1 MCVYHYEDSKRAEM
15 WIWMLLM
22 GTILFSV
29 GVSVPMFI
37 LTYPGDECLLFVSVR
52 GEALIYGNPAGC
64 NFISYGHCF
73 LVLTAIVV
81 LCLMF
86 CRPKKG
92 ILRRKDPKEVGSTR
106 SLRGS
111 VPNGGI
117 GLGQSHYN
125 IQSEDTV
132 SQFGVSRFFS
142 TKAIAL
148 AGVSAIFALITALV
162 IISGYLV
169 TCDELHYETRRQVL
183 GRTTLGSPIRNLNI
197 QCWSLFRDVDF
208 HTRFH
213 FDHYEFSGQ
222 WHGQYRGYKHGR
234 VHEVTSDHEH
244 LIDVALALELS
255 LAGSW
260 ISAVLW
266 VSIVTLMI
274 LLKRRQKTLQRRE
287 LAESIEDA
295 KIFASSRQLDP
306 TQNIMMQPLDQ
317 MSMTSNQSSVLS
329 QKPSVFSATS
339 VSTNP
344 MVNSYGQQSP
354 VVQQQM
360 LSQQEILNQQMLQM
374 QQLQMA
380 NQQRLHQSQPVL
392 NPQQQPVNGQR
403 PMSQQMGY
411 VTQQVVPTAQQ
422 MGPTAQQ
429 MGPTAQQ
436 MGPTAQQMG
445 RPVSQQ
451 MGPATQQIQAPIV
464 QQVIQQQHAQQ
475 TAQLH
480 QQYVTQQNGV
490 QYVQMSN
497 GMLIPMVTQQQGQQ
511 TQQLQPQIAQQSA
524 AQQNYIVPNQQPPT
538 QQPTNNTDASSK
550 PVSSFNKHTYS
561 SLSELKGQGQPKTD
575 VSDSK
580 NAQRAQLAI
589 SQDAGLKCSQI

>member
-1 MCVYHYEDSKRAEM
+1 
-15 WIWMLLM
+15 M
-22 GTILFSV
+22 G
-29 GVSVPMFI
+29 
-37 LTYPGDECLLFVSVR
+37 
-52 GEALIYGNPAGC
+52 
-64 NFISYGHCF
+64 
-73 LVLTAIVV
+73 
-81 LCLMF
+81 
-86 CRPKKG
+86 
-92 ILRRKDPKEVGSTR
+92 
-106 SLRGS
+106 
-111 VPNGGI
+111 
-117 GLGQSHYN
+117 
-125 IQSEDTV
+125 
-132 SQFGVSRFFS
+132 
-142 TKAIAL
+142 
-148 AGVSAIFALITALV
+148 
-162 IISGYLV
+162 
-169 TCDELHYETRRQVL
+169 
-183 GRTTLGSPIRNLNI
+183 
-197 QCWSLFRDVDF
+197 
-208 HTRFH
+208 
-213 FDHYEFSGQ
+213 

-266 VSIVTLMI
+266 VSIITLMI
-274 LLKRRQKTLQRRE
+274 LLKKRQKTLQRRE

-411 VTQQVVPTAQQ
+411 VTQQV
-422 MGPTAQQ
+422 
-429 MGPTAQQ
+429 
-436 MGPTAQQMG
+436 GPTAQQMG

-451 MGPATQQIQAPIV
+451 MGPAAQQIQAPIV

-511 TQQLQPQIAQQSA
+511 TQQLQPQV
-524 AQQNYIVPNQQPPT
+524 AQQNYIVPNQQPA
-538 QQPTNNTDASSK
+538 QQPAQKPTNNTDASSK

-561 SLSELKGQGQPKTD
+561 SLSELKGQQPKTD

>member
-22 GTILFSV
+22 GTILFSM

-64 NFISYGHCF
+64 NFISYGHSCV
-73 LVLTAIVV
+73 VLAAIVV

-92 ILRRKDPKEVGSTR
+92 ILKRKDPKEVGSTR

-132 SQFGVSRFFS
+132 SQFGVLRFLS
-142 TKAIAL
+142 TTVIAL
-148 AGVSAIFALITALV
+148 AGLSAIFALITALV
-162 IISGYLV
+162 ILSGYLV

-213 FDHYEFSGQ
+213 FDHYEHSGQ

-234 VHEVTSDHEH
+234 VHDFTSDHEH

-255 LAGSW
+255 LAGCW

-295 KIFASSRQLDP
+295 KIFASSRQLDH

-329 QKPSVFSATS
+329 QKPSVFSAAS

-411 VTQQVVPTAQQ
+411 VAQQV
-422 MGPTAQQ
+422 GPTAQQ
-429 MGPTAQQ
+429 MGPTA
-436 MGPTAQQMG
+436 
-445 RPVSQQ
+445 
-451 MGPATQQIQAPIV
+451 QQIQAPIV

-475 TAQLH
+475 TAQLQ

-490 QYVQMSN
+490 QYVQLSN

-511 TQQLQPQIAQQSA
+511 AQQTQPQVS
-524 AQQNYIVPNQQPPT
+524 QQNYIVPNQQPVQQPH
-538 QQPTNNTDASSK
+538 QPTNNTDASSK

-561 SLSELKGQGQPKTD
+561 SISESKGKQPKTD

>member
-64 NFISYGHCF
+64 NFISYGHCC
-73 LVLTAIVV
+73 LVLTAMVV
-81 LCLMF
+81 LFLMF
-86 CRPKKG
+86 SRPKKG

-148 AGVSAIFALITALV
+148 AGFSAIFALITALV

-183 GRTTLGSPIRNLNI
+183 GRTTLGSPIRYLNI

-213 FDHYEFSGQ
+213 FDHYEYSGQ

-295 KIFASSRQLDP
+295 KIFASSRQLDH

-329 QKPSVFSATS
+329 QKPSVFSAAS

-411 VTQQVVPTAQQ
+411 VAQQVVPTAQQ
-422 MGPTAQQ
+422 MGPT
-429 MGPTAQQ
+429 T
-436 MGPTAQQMG
+436 
-445 RPVSQQ
+445 QQ

-475 TAQLH
+475 TAQLQ

-490 QYVQMSN
+490 QYVQLSN

-511 TQQLQPQIAQQSA
+511 TQQNQPQV
-524 AQQNYIVPNQQPPT
+524 AQQNYIVPNQQPVQQP
-538 QQPTNNTDASSK
+538 QQPTNTTDASSK

-561 SLSELKGQGQPKTD
+561 SISESKGKQPKTD

>member
-148 AGVSAIFALITALV
+148 AGFSAIFALITALV
-162 IISGYLV
+162 ILSGYLV

-266 VSIVTLMI
+266 VSIITLMI
-274 LLKRRQKTLQRRE
+274 LLKKRQKTLQRRE

-392 NPQQQPVNGQR
+392 NPQQQPVNGHR

-411 VTQQVVPTAQQ
+411 VTQQVVP
-422 MGPTAQQ
+422 
-429 MGPTAQQ
+429 QQ

-511 TQQLQPQIAQQSA
+511 TQQNQPQV

-561 SLSELKGQGQPKTD
+561 SIPESKGQQPKTD

>member
-1 MCVYHYEDSKRAEM
+1 
-15 WIWMLLM
+15 
-22 GTILFSV
+22 
-29 GVSVPMFI
+29 MFPKG
-37 LTYPGDECLLFVSVR
+37 LDES
-52 GEALIYGNPAGC
+52 
-64 NFISYGHCF
+64 S
-73 LVLTAIVV
+73 
-81 LCLMF
+81 
-86 CRPKKG
+86 
-92 ILRRKDPKEVGSTR
+92 
-106 SLRGS
+106 
-111 VPNGGI
+111 
-117 GLGQSHYN
+117 
-125 IQSEDTV
+125 
-132 SQFGVSRFFS
+132 
-142 TKAIAL
+142 
-148 AGVSAIFALITALV
+148 
-162 IISGYLV
+162 
-169 TCDELHYETRRQVL
+169 
-183 GRTTLGSPIRNLNI
+183 LNI
-197 QCWSLFRDVDF
+197 FFNIIFIIIFLNISFCWTCCCCPPRTSCIAGRSTPPDICCMLFKAPI
-208 HTRFH
+208 TLICSKSWWSRFH
-213 FDHYEFSGQ
+213 FDHYEYSGQ

-274 LLKRRQKTLQRRE
+274 LLKRRQKTLRRRE

-295 KIFASSRQLDP
+295 KIFASSRQLDH

-329 QKPSVFSATS
+329 QKPSVFSAAS

-403 PMSQQMGY
+403 PMSQQMG
-411 VTQQVVPTAQQ
+411 PTTQQ
-422 MGPTAQQ
+422 MGPTSQQMIPTTQQMGPVTQQ
-429 MGPTAQQ
+429 MGPT
-436 MGPTAQQMG
+436 T
-445 RPVSQQ
+445 QQ

-475 TAQLH
+475 TAQLQ

-490 QYVQMSN
+490 QYVQLSN

-511 TQQLQPQIAQQSA
+511 TQQNQPQV
-524 AQQNYIVPNQQPPT
+524 AQQNYIVPNQQPVQQP
-538 QQPTNNTDASSK
+538 QQPTNTTDASSK

-561 SLSELKGQGQPKTD
+561 SISESKGKQPKTD

>member
-64 NFISYGHCF
+64 NFISYGHCC

-81 LCLMF
+81 LFLMF
-86 CRPKKG
+86 SRPKKG

-295 KIFASSRQLDP
+295 KIFASSRQLDH

-329 QKPSVFSATS
+329 QKPSVFSAAS

-403 PMSQQMGY
+403 PMSQQA
-411 VTQQVVPTAQQ
+411 VPTAQP
-422 MGPTAQQ
+422 MGPTQ
-429 MGPTAQQ
+429 MIPT
-436 MGPTAQQMG
+436 T
-445 RPVSQQ
+445 QQ

-490 QYVQMSN
+490 QYVQLSN

-511 TQQLQPQIAQQSA
+511 TQQNQPQV
-524 AQQNYIVPNQQPPT
+524 AQQNYIVPNQQPVQQP
-538 QQPTNNTDASSK
+538 QQPTNTTDASSK

-561 SLSELKGQGQPKTD
+561 SIPESKGKQPKTD

>member
-22 GTILFSV
+22 GTILFSI

-64 NFISYGHCF
+64 NFISYGHCC
-73 LVLTAIVV
+73 LVLTAMVV
-81 LCLMF
+81 LFLMF
-86 CRPKKG
+86 RRPKKG

-148 AGVSAIFALITALV
+148 AGFSAIFALITALV

-234 VHEVTSDHEH
+234 VHEATSDHEH

-274 LLKRRQKTLQRRE
+274 SLKRRQKTLQRRE

-295 KIFASSRQLDP
+295 KIFASSRQLDH

-329 QKPSVFSATS
+329 QKPSVFSAAS

-411 VTQQVVPTAQQ
+411 VAQQVVPTAQP

-429 MGPTAQQ
+429 MGPT
-436 MGPTAQQMG
+436 T
-445 RPVSQQ
+445 QQ

-475 TAQLH
+475 TAQLQ

-490 QYVQMSN
+490 QYVQLSN

-511 TQQLQPQIAQQSA
+511 TQQNQPQV
-524 AQQNYIVPNQQPPT
+524 AQQNYIVPNQQPVQQP
-538 QQPTNNTDASSK
+538 QQPTNTTDASSK

-561 SLSELKGQGQPKTD
+561 SISESKGKQPKTD

>member
-22 GTILFSV
+22 GTILFSI

-64 NFISYGHCF
+64 NFISYGHCC
-73 LVLTAIVV
+73 LVLTAMVV
-81 LCLMF
+81 LFLMF
-86 CRPKKG
+86 RRPKKG

-148 AGVSAIFALITALV
+148 AGFSAIFALITALV

-234 VHEVTSDHEH
+234 VHEATSDHEH

-274 LLKRRQKTLQRRE
+274 SLKRRQKTLQRRE

-295 KIFASSRQLDP
+295 KIFASSRQLDH

-329 QKPSVFSATS
+329 QKPSVFSAAS

-403 PMSQQMGY
+403 PMSQQ
-411 VTQQVVPTAQQ
+411 VVPTAQP
-422 MGPTAQQ
+422 MGPTQ
-429 MGPTAQQ
+429 MIPT
-436 MGPTAQQMG
+436 T
-445 RPVSQQ
+445 QQ

-475 TAQLH
+475 TGQL

-490 QYVQMSN
+490 QYVQLSN

-511 TQQLQPQIAQQSA
+511 TQQNQPQV
-524 AQQNYIVPNQQPPT
+524 AQQNYIVPNQQPVQQP
-538 QQPTNNTDASSK
+538 QQPTNTTDASSK

-561 SLSELKGQGQPKTD
+561 SISESKGKQPKTD

>member
-169 TCDELHYETRRQVL
+169 TCDELHYEARRQVL
-183 GRTTLGSPIRNLNI
+183 GRIGQGSPVRNLKI

-274 LLKRRQKTLQRRE
+274 LLKKTK
-287 LAESIEDA
+287 D
-295 KIFASSRQLDP
+295 
-306 TQNIMMQPLDQ
+306 
-317 MSMTSNQSSVLS
+317 
-329 QKPSVFSATS
+329 
-339 VSTNP
+339 
-344 MVNSYGQQSP
+344 
-354 VVQQQM
+354 
-360 LSQQEILNQQMLQM
+360 
-374 QQLQMA
+374 
-380 NQQRLHQSQPVL
+380 
-392 NPQQQPVNGQR
+392 
-403 PMSQQMGY
+403 
-411 VTQQVVPTAQQ
+411 
-422 MGPTAQQ
+422 
-429 MGPTAQQ
+429 
-436 MGPTAQQMG
+436 
-445 RPVSQQ
+445 
-451 MGPATQQIQAPIV
+451 
-464 QQVIQQQHAQQ
+464 
-475 TAQLH
+475 
-480 QQYVTQQNGV
+480 
-490 QYVQMSN
+490 
-497 GMLIPMVTQQQGQQ
+497 
-511 TQQLQPQIAQQSA
+511 
-524 AQQNYIVPNQQPPT
+524 
-538 QQPTNNTDASSK
+538 SSK
-550 PVSSFNKHTYS
+550 
-561 SLSELKGQGQPKTD
+561 E
-575 VSDSK
+575 
-580 NAQRAQLAI
+580 RI
-589 SQDAGLKCSQI
+589 SRIH

>member
-64 NFISYGHCF
+64 NFISYGHCC
-73 LVLTAIVV
+73 LVLTAMVV
-81 LCLMF
+81 LFLMF
-86 CRPKKG
+86 RRPKKG

-148 AGVSAIFALITALV
+148 AGFSAIFALITALV

-234 VHEVTSDHEH
+234 VHEATSDHEH

-274 LLKRRQKTLQRRE
+274 SLKRRQKTLQRRE

-295 KIFASSRQLDP
+295 KIFASSRQLDH

-329 QKPSVFSATS
+329 QKPSVFSAAS

-403 PMSQQMGY
+403 PMSQQMGC
-411 VTQQVVPTAQQ
+411 VAQQVVPTAQP

-429 MGPTAQQ
+429 MGPT
-436 MGPTAQQMG
+436 T
-445 RPVSQQ
+445 QQ

-475 TAQLH
+475 TAQLQ

-490 QYVQMSN
+490 QYVQLSN

-511 TQQLQPQIAQQSA
+511 TQQNQPQV
-524 AQQNYIVPNQQPPT
+524 AQQNYIVPNQQPVQQP
-538 QQPTNNTDASSK
+538 QQPTNTTDASSK

-561 SLSELKGQGQPKTD
+561 SISESKGKQPKTD

>member
-22 GTILFSV
+22 GTILFSI

-64 NFISYGHCF
+64 NFISYGHCC
-73 LVLTAIVV
+73 LVLTAMVV
-81 LCLMF
+81 LFLMF
-86 CRPKKG
+86 RRPKKG

-148 AGVSAIFALITALV
+148 AGFSAIFALITALV

-234 VHEVTSDHEH
+234 VHEATSDHEH

-274 LLKRRQKTLQRRE
+274 SLKRRQKTLQRRE

-295 KIFASSRQLDP
+295 KIFASSRQLDH

-329 QKPSVFSATS
+329 QKPSVFSAAS

-403 PMSQQMGY
+403 PMSQQ
-411 VTQQVVPTAQQ
+411 VVPTAQP
-422 MGPTAQQ
+422 MGPTQ
-429 MGPTAQQ
+429 MIPT
-436 MGPTAQQMG
+436 
-445 RPVSQQ
+445 
-451 MGPATQQIQAPIV
+451 TQQIQAPIV

-475 TAQLH
+475 TAQLQ

-490 QYVQMSN
+490 QYVQLSN

-511 TQQLQPQIAQQSA
+511 TQQNQPQV
-524 AQQNYIVPNQQPPT
+524 AQQNYIVPNQQPVQQP
-538 QQPTNNTDASSK
+538 QQPTNTTDASSK

-561 SLSELKGQGQPKTD
+561 SISESKGKQPKTD

>member
-1 MCVYHYEDSKRAEM
+1 
-15 WIWMLLM
+15 
-22 GTILFSV
+22 
-29 GVSVPMFI
+29 
-37 LTYPGDECLLFVSVR
+37 
-52 GEALIYGNPAGC
+52 
-64 NFISYGHCF
+64 
-73 LVLTAIVV
+73 
-81 LCLMF
+81 
-86 CRPKKG
+86 
-92 ILRRKDPKEVGSTR
+92 
-106 SLRGS
+106 
-111 VPNGGI
+111 
-117 GLGQSHYN
+117 
-125 IQSEDTV
+125 
-132 SQFGVSRFFS
+132 
-142 TKAIAL
+142 
-148 AGVSAIFALITALV
+148 
-162 IISGYLV
+162 
-169 TCDELHYETRRQVL
+169 
-183 GRTTLGSPIRNLNI
+183 LNI

-295 KIFASSRQLDP
+295 KIFASSRQLDH

-329 QKPSVFSATS
+329 QKPSVFSAAS

-403 PMSQQMGY
+403 PMSQQA
-411 VTQQVVPTAQQ
+411 VPTAQP
-422 MGPTAQQ
+422 MGPTQMIPTTQQ
-429 MGPTAQQ
+429 MGH
-436 MGPTAQQMG
+436 
-445 RPVSQQ
+445 
-451 MGPATQQIQAPIV
+451 ATQQIQAPIV

-475 TAQLH
+475 TAQ
-480 QQYVTQQNGV
+480 YVTQQNGV
-490 QYVQMSN
+490 QYVQLSN

-511 TQQLQPQIAQQSA
+511 TQQNQPQV
-524 AQQNYIVPNQQPPT
+524 AQQNYIVPNQQPVQQP
-538 QQPTNNTDASSK
+538 QQPTNTTDASSK

-561 SLSELKGQGQPKTD
+561 SISESKGKQPKTD

>member
-1 MCVYHYEDSKRAEM
+1 MCVYHYEDSKTEM

-64 NFISYGHCF
+64 NFISYGHCC

-81 LCLMF
+81 LFLMF
-86 CRPKKG
+86 SRPKKG

-295 KIFASSRQLDP
+295 KIFASSRQLDH

-329 QKPSVFSATS
+329 QKPSVFSAAS

-411 VTQQVVPTAQQ
+411 ATQQVVPTAQPMGPTAQ
-422 MGPTAQQ
+422 PMGPTAQQ
-429 MGPTAQQ
+429 MGPT
-436 MGPTAQQMG
+436 T
-445 RPVSQQ
+445 QQ

-475 TAQLH
+475 TAQLQ

-490 QYVQMSN
+490 QYVQLSN

-511 TQQLQPQIAQQSA
+511 TQQNQPQV
-524 AQQNYIVPNQQPPT
+524 AQQNYIVPNQQPVQQP
-538 QQPTNNTDASSK
+538 QQPTNTTDASSK

-561 SLSELKGQGQPKTD
+561 SIPESKGKQPKTD

>member
-64 NFISYGHCF
+64 NFISYGHCC

-81 LCLMF
+81 LFLMF
-86 CRPKKG
+86 SRPKKG

-295 KIFASSRQLDP
+295 KIFASSRQLDH

-329 QKPSVFSATS
+329 QKPSVFSAAS

-411 VTQQVVPTAQQ
+411 ATQQVVPTAQP

-429 MGPTAQQ
+429 MGPT
-436 MGPTAQQMG
+436 T
-445 RPVSQQ
+445 QQ

-490 QYVQMSN
+490 QYVQLSN

-511 TQQLQPQIAQQSA
+511 TQQNQPQV
-524 AQQNYIVPNQQPPT
+524 AQQNYIVPNQQPVQQP
-538 QQPTNNTDASSK
+538 QQPTNTTDASSK

-561 SLSELKGQGQPKTD
+561 SIPESKGKQPKTD

>member
-1 MCVYHYEDSKRAEM
+1 
-15 WIWMLLM
+15 M
-22 GTILFSV
+22 G
-29 GVSVPMFI
+29 
-37 LTYPGDECLLFVSVR
+37 
-52 GEALIYGNPAGC
+52 
-64 NFISYGHCF
+64 
-73 LVLTAIVV
+73 
-81 LCLMF
+81 
-86 CRPKKG
+86 
-92 ILRRKDPKEVGSTR
+92 
-106 SLRGS
+106 
-111 VPNGGI
+111 
-117 GLGQSHYN
+117 
-125 IQSEDTV
+125 
-132 SQFGVSRFFS
+132 
-142 TKAIAL
+142 
-148 AGVSAIFALITALV
+148 
-162 IISGYLV
+162 
-169 TCDELHYETRRQVL
+169 
-183 GRTTLGSPIRNLNI
+183 
-197 QCWSLFRDVDF
+197 
-208 HTRFH
+208 
-213 FDHYEFSGQ
+213 

-266 VSIVTLMI
+266 VLIFTLMI
-274 LLKRRQKTLQRRE
+274 LLKKRQKTLQRRE

-436 MGPTAQQMG
+436 MQP
-445 RPVSQQ
+445 
-451 MGPATQQIQAPIV
+451 PIV

-475 TAQLH
+475 MGPTAQ
-480 QQYVTQQNGV
+480 
-490 QYVQMSN
+490 
-497 GMLIPMVTQQQGQQ
+497 
-511 TQQLQPQIAQQSA
+511 QIG
-524 AQQNYIVPNQQPPT
+524 PT
-538 QQPTNNTDASSK
+538 
-550 PVSSFNKHTYS
+550 
-561 SLSELKGQGQPKTD
+561 
-575 VSDSK
+575 
-580 NAQRAQLAI
+580 
-589 SQDAGLKCSQI
+589 

>member
-1 MCVYHYEDSKRAEM
+1 
-15 WIWMLLM
+15 
-22 GTILFSV
+22 
-29 GVSVPMFI
+29 
-37 LTYPGDECLLFVSVR
+37 
-52 GEALIYGNPAGC
+52 
-64 NFISYGHCF
+64 
-73 LVLTAIVV
+73 
-81 LCLMF
+81 
-86 CRPKKG
+86 
-92 ILRRKDPKEVGSTR
+92 
-106 SLRGS
+106 
-111 VPNGGI
+111 
-117 GLGQSHYN
+117 
-125 IQSEDTV
+125 
-132 SQFGVSRFFS
+132 
-142 TKAIAL
+142 
-148 AGVSAIFALITALV
+148 
-162 IISGYLV
+162 
-169 TCDELHYETRRQVL
+169 
-183 GRTTLGSPIRNLNI
+183 
-197 QCWSLFRDVDF
+197 
-208 HTRFH
+208 
-213 FDHYEFSGQ
+213 
-222 WHGQYRGYKHGR
+222 
-234 VHEVTSDHEH
+234 
-244 LIDVALALELS
+244 
-255 LAGSW
+255 
-260 ISAVLW
+260 
-266 VSIVTLMI
+266 MI

-295 KIFASSRQLDP
+295 KIFASSRQLDH

-329 QKPSVFSATS
+329 QKPSVFSAAS

-380 NQQRLHQSQPVL
+380 NQQRLNQSQPVL

-403 PMSQQMGY
+403 PMSQQMG
-411 VTQQVVPTAQQ
+411 PT
-422 MGPTAQQ
+422 P
-429 MGPTAQQ
+429 
-436 MGPTAQQMG
+436 
-445 RPVSQQ
+445 QQ

-490 QYVQMSN
+490 QYVQLSN

-511 TQQLQPQIAQQSA
+511 TQQTQPQV
-524 AQQNYIVPNQQPPT
+524 AQQNYIVPNQQPVHQPV
-538 QQPTNNTDASSK
+538 QQPQQTTNNTDASSK

-561 SLSELKGQGQPKTD
+561 SIPESKGKQPKTD